1 MVNYDEKHDAYFGR
15 PRYEIARFLPKRA
28 ERVLEIGCGRGQTL
42 KWLKESGVAGE
53 TFGMELMAPQG
64 AVAREVVDHLLVG
77 DAEKTLETHYQP
89 AQFDLVLCLDVLE
102 HMLDP
107 WAFVSRVEALLK
119 PGGLLIC
126 SVPNVRHYSVVM
138 SLLFGGRWQYS
149 EEGILDQTHLRFFTR
164 SSLSELAGRGGLSLE
179 ACVPNMYEG
188 SRLALINKIT
198 GGVFAEFMALQ
209 YLTLSR
215 KRG

>member
-1 MVNYDEKHDAYFGR
+1 MVTYDEKHDTYFGR
-15 PRYEIARFLPKRA
+15 PRYEIARFLPARA

-42 KWLKESGVAGE
+42 KWLKDSGVAQE
-53 TFGMELMAPQG
+53 TFGLELMAAQG
-64 AVAREVVDHLLVG
+64 AVAREVVDHLIVD
-77 DAEKTLETHYQP
+77 DAEKTLENHYQP
-89 AQFDLVLCLDVLE
+89 AHFDLVLCLDVLE
-102 HMLDP
+102 HLLDP
-107 WAFVSRVEALLK
+107 WTFVTRVEALLK

-138 SLLFGGRWQYS
+138 DLLFRGRWQYA

-164 SSLSELAGRGGLSLE
+164 ASLPGLVGTGNLVLQGCE
-179 ACVPNMYEG
+179 PNMYEG
-188 SRLALINKIT
+188 SRLALLNKLT
-198 GGVFAEFMALQ
+198 AGLFAEFMALQ